1 MEVDAWSM
9 FGMLLFV
16 TVVHELTHA
25 VFAAGRLRGV
35 FAGFVRVSGRWFID
49 FLFFSVG
56 LVVYPPRKSDAVVP
70 QFSVLAVL
78 VLLMLVGVVPS
89 LGVVAG
95 VVLNLA
101 LGVLDF
107 RNLVLMDRFRDLPW
121 ETLKELTARKLY
133 GRIFWLR

>member
-1 MEVDAWSM
+1 LMDQ
-9 FGMLLFV
+9 FMLLALFLFV
-16 TVVHELTHA
+16 IAVHELSHA

>member
-1 MEVDAWSM
+1 MEVDAGSM
-9 FGMLLFV
+9 LGMLLFV
-16 TVVHELTHA
+16 TVVHELSHA
-25 VFAAGRLRGV
+25 VFATGRLRGV

-56 LVVYPPRKSDAVVP
+56 FVVYPPRKYDAVVP

-78 VLLMLVGVVPS
+78 ALLALVGVVPS
-89 LGVVAG
+89 LGVVVG
-95 VVLNLA
+95 VALNLA

-107 RNLVLMDRFRDLPW
+107 RNLVLMDRFRDVPW
-121 ETLKELTARKLY
+121 EALKELTVRKLY